1 MRMLE
6 NELVNGRNAYT
17 AVNLMND
24 LHASVFAETIKGNKL
39 DVMTRNIQKSF
50 VDALIT
56 ASAKE
61 EGIKVNKKIA
71 LDDFYDFGTSH
82 MLCGHSQC
90 LSHNRDNNDRMGA
103 RRDVSFYGSQIN
115 RTSDAIS
122 VKRGELLKIK
132 DLLKNRVNIANEA
145 TRYHY
150 KDIIIRID
158 NALNIQ

>member
-1 MRMLE
+1 
-6 NELVNGRNAYT
+6 
-17 AVNLMND
+17 
-24 LHASVFAETIKGNKL
+24 
-39 DVMTRNIQKSF
+39 
-50 VDALIT
+50 
-56 ASAKE
+56 
-61 EGIKVNKKIA
+61 
-71 LDDFYDFGTSH
+71 
-82 MLCGHSQC
+82 
-90 LSHNRDNNDRMGA
+90 MGA

-132 DLLKNRVNIANEA
+132 DLLKNRVNIADEA